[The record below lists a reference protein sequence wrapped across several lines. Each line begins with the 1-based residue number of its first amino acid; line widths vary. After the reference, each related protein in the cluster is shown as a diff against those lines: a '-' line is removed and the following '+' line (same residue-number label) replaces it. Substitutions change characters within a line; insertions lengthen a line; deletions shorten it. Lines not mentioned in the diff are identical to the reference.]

1 MIVSFSLTAQT
12 VAPGGGQFDPTHP
25 HGKNLDIRKLENF
38 FKDKIKTQWEVCGFS
53 NQEKMPDSF
62 LDFYLKFSKYK
73 LNLDPNT
80 LTLPSKKDCPE
91 CILQK
96 SKEKIEDRF
105 QCIVHDSEIQKS
117 FRIAVKHHKEFS
129 KFLDKEIEK
138 HSKKNSSRELDSIAI
153 IKYYKKNI
161 IDYE

>member
-1 MIVSFSLTAQT
+1 MVVSFSLTAQT
-12 VAPGGGQFDPTHP
+12 VAPGGGQFDPTQP
-25 HGKNLDIRKLENF
+25 HRKNLDFKKLENF
-38 FKDKIKTQWEVCGFS
+38 FKDKMTNQWEVCGFS
-53 NQEKMPDSF
+53 NQEKMPESF
-62 LDFYLKFSKYK
+62 LEFYIKFSKFK
-73 LNLDPNT
+73 LDLDPNT

-96 SKEKIEDRF
+96 SKEKIENRF

-117 FRIAVKHHKEFS
+117 FQVAIKHQKEFS
-129 KFLDKEIEK
+129 KFLEKEIEK
-138 HSKKNSSRELDSIAI
+138 HSKKNSSRGLNSIEI